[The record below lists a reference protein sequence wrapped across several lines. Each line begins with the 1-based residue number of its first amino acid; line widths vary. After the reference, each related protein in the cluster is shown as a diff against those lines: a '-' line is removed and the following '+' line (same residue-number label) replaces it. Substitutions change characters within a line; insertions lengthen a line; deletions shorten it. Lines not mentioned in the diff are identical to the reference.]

1 MSAGTIR
8 AMQFGLCLHSKI
20 DDIGLVSHAEELG
33 YDAAWFADS
42 QLLWSDA
49 YACLALAAERTRRIR
64 LGTGV
69 SVVDTRLAPVTA
81 HSIATINVLAPGR
94 TFLGVG
100 NGFTAWRL
108 MGRKPARLTDFE
120 AFLATVRQMLRGE
133 VAAYRYRGEITDVAF
148 QMADL
153 GFVNVTDPVPIHVSA
168 FGPKGQRLA
177 GAYGDGLVVSVPPIR
192 RAVERCLA
200 NVVAGA
206 TEAGRAFD
214 RSRFALTTL
223 TATAVLE
230 PGEGIDSDRVVDQCG
245 PMAVM
250 ALHYAYERQRQFGV
264 EPPVHLRGVWDRYVA
279 LVEQTPESRRH
290 FRIHAGHGTYL
301 HPDERQFATPELIK
315 ATCLVGGPAELAE
328 QVGAL
333 EDAGL
338 DHIMVL
344 PSFAARYRAMEE
356 LATKVFPLLG

>member
-1 MSAGTIR
+1 
-8 AMQFGLCLHSKI
+8 MQFGVCLHSKI
-20 DDIGLVSHAEELG
+20 DDIGLVTEAENLG

-81 HSIATINVLAPGR
+81 HSIASINVLAPGR

-108 MGRKPARLTDFE
+108 MARRPARLKEFE
-120 AFLATVRQMLRGE
+120 AFLDTVRRMLRGE
-133 VAAYRYRGEITDVAF
+133 EAPFTYRGETTDVAF

-153 GFVNVTDPVPIHVSA
+153 GFVNVRDPVPIHVSA

-177 GAYGDGLVVSVPPIR
+177 GAYGDGLVVSVPPVR

-200 NVVAGA
+200 NVAAGA
-206 TEAGRAFD
+206 ADAGRDFD
-214 RSRFALTTL
+214 RSRFDLTTL

-230 PGEGIDSDRVVDQCG
+230 PGEGLDSERVIEQCG

-264 EPPVHLRGVWDRYVA
+264 EPPVHLREAWDRYVA
-279 LVEQTPESRRH
+279 LVEQTPEARRH

-301 HPDERQFATPELIK
+301 HPDERHFATPELIRT
-315 ATCLVGGPAELAE
+315 TCLVGSPGELAE
-328 QVGAL
+328 QIRAL
-333 EDAGL
+333 GDAGL
-338 DHIMVL
+338 DQVMVL
-344 PSFAARYRAMEE
+344 PSFASRHRAVEE
-356 LATKVFPLLG
+356 LATEVFPLMG

>member
-1 MSAGTIR
+1 
-8 AMQFGLCLHSKI
+8 MQFGLCLHSKI
-20 DDIGLVSHAEELG
+20 DDIGLVTHAENLG

-108 MGRKPARLTDFE
+108 MGRKPARLTEFE
-120 AFLATVRQMLRGE
+120 AFLDTTRRMLRGE
-133 VAAYRYRGEITDVAF
+133 EAPFSYRGETTDVGF

-192 RAVERCLA
+192 KAVERCLA
-200 NVVAGA
+200 NVAAGA
-206 TEAGRAFD
+206 AEAGRTYD
-214 RSRFALTTL
+214 RSTFQLTTL
-223 TATAVLE
+223 TATCVLE
-230 PGEGIDSDRVVDQCG
+230 PGETLESDRVIDQCG

-264 EPPVHLRGVWDRYVA
+264 EPPVHLRDHWERYVA
-279 LVEQTPESRRH
+279 LVEQTPEAQRH

-301 HPDERQFATPELIK
+301 HPDERQFATPDLIRM
-315 ATCLVGGPAELAE
+315 TCLVGSPGELAE
-328 QVGAL
+328 QIRSL

-338 DHIMVL
+338 DHVMVL
-344 PSFAARYRAMEE
+344 PGFASRYRAAEE
-356 LATKVFPLLG
+356 LAIKVFPLLG

>member
-1 MSAGTIR
+1 
-8 AMQFGLCLHSKI
+8 MQFGVCLHSKI
-20 DDIGLVSHAEELG
+20 DDIGLVVEAERLG

-49 YACLALAAERTRRIR
+49 YACLALAADRTSRIR

-81 HSIATINVLAPGR
+81 HSIASINVLAPGR

-108 MGRKPARLTDFE
+108 MGRKPARLREFE
-120 AFLATVRQMLRGE
+120 AFLDTTRRMLRGE
-133 VAAYRYRGEITDVAF
+133 EAAFSYRGETTDVAF
-148 QMADL
+148 QMAEL

-177 GAYGDGLVVSVPPIR
+177 GAYGDGLVVSVPPLR
-192 RAVERCLA
+192 SAVERCLA
-200 NVVAGA
+200 NVAAGA
-206 TEAGRAFD
+206 AEAGRSFERSAFQ
-214 RSRFALTTL
+214 LTTL
-223 TATAVLE
+223 TAVAVLE
-230 PGEGIDSDRVVDQCG
+230 PGEGVDADRVIDQCG

-264 EPPVHLRGVWDRYVA
+264 EPPPHLRAVWDRYVA
-279 LVEQTPESRRH
+279 LVEQTPAAQRH

-301 HPDERQFATPELIK
+301 HPDERQFATPELIEM
-315 ATCLVGGPAELAE
+315 TCLVGRPEELAE
-328 QVGAL
+328 KITAL
-333 EDAGL
+333 EAAGL
-338 DHIMVL
+338 DHVMVL
-344 PSFAARYRAMEE
+344 PSFALRHRALDE

>member
-1 MSAGTIR
+1 
-8 AMQFGLCLHSKI
+8 MQFGVCLHSKI
-20 DDIGLVSHAEELG
+20 DDIGLVTHAENLG

-69 SVVDTRLAPVTA
+69 SVVDTRIAPVTA

-94 TFLGVG
+94 TFLAVG

-108 MGRKPARLTDFE
+108 MGRKPARLSEFE
-120 AFLATVRQMLRGE
+120 AFLDTTRKMLRGE
-133 VAAYRYRGEITDVAF
+133 EAPFTYKGETTDVAF

-153 GFVNVTDPVPIHVSA
+153 GFVNVTDPIPIYVSA

-177 GAYGDGLVVSVPPIR
+177 GAYGDGLVVAVPPVR
-192 RAVERCLA
+192 RMVERCLA
-200 NVVAGA
+200 NVAAGA
-206 TEAGRAFD
+206 AEAGRSFD
-214 RSRFALTTL
+214 RSTFTLSTL
-223 TATAVLE
+223 TAVGVLQ
-230 PGEGIDSDRVVDQCG
+230 PGEGLDSDRIIEQCG

-264 EPPVHLRGVWDRYVA
+264 EPPVHLRDLWDRYVA
-279 LVEQTPESRRH
+279 LIEKTPEDRRY

-301 HPDERQFATPELIK
+301 HPDERQFATPELIE
-315 ATCLVGGPAELAE
+315 ATCMVGRPGELAE
-328 QVGAL
+328 RIRAL
-333 EDAGL
+333 EEAGL
-338 DHIMVL
+338 DHVMIL
-344 PSFAARYRAMEE
+344 PSFASRYRAMEE
-356 LATKVFPLLG
+356 LATDVFPRL

>member
-1 MSAGTIR
+1 
-8 AMQFGLCLHSKI
+8 MQFGLCLHSKI
-20 DDIGLVSHAEELG
+20 DDIGLVTRAEKLG

-49 YACLALAAERTRRIR
+49 YACMALAAERTHRIR

-81 HSIATINVLAPGR
+81 HSIASINVLAPGR

-108 MGRKPARLTDFE
+108 MARKPAPLRAFE
-120 AFLATVRQMLRGE
+120 AFLSTTRAMLRGE
-133 VAAYRYRGEITDVAF
+133 EAAFTYRGETTDVAF
-148 QMADL
+148 QMAEL
-153 GFVNVTDPVPIHVSA
+153 GFVNVTDPIPIHVSA

-192 RAVERCLA
+192 KAVERCLA
-200 NVVAGA
+200 NVAAGA
-206 TEAGRAFD
+206 ADAGRSFD
-214 RSRFALTTL
+214 RSRFQLTTL

-230 PGEGIDSDRVVDQCG
+230 PGEGLDADRVIEQCG

-264 EPPVHLRGVWDRYVA
+264 EPPVHLREQWDRYVA
-279 LVEQTPESRRH
+279 LVEQTPQAQRH

-315 ATCLVGGPAELAE
+315 MTCLVGTPGELAE
-328 QVGAL
+328 QIRAL
-333 EDAGL
+333 ADAGL
-338 DHIMVL
+338 DHVMVL
-344 PSFAARYRAMEE
+344 PSFATRYRAMEE
-356 LATKVFPLLG
+356 LATKVFPRLR

>member
-1 MSAGTIR
+1 
-8 AMQFGLCLHSKI
+8 MQFGVCLHSKI
-20 DDIGLVSHAEELG
+20 DDIGLVVEAERLG

-49 YACLALAAERTRRIR
+49 YACLALAADRTSRIR

-81 HSIATINVLAPGR
+81 HSIASINVLAPGR

-108 MGRKPARLTDFE
+108 MGRKPARLREFE
-120 AFLATVRQMLRGE
+120 AFLDTTRRMLRGE
-133 VAAYRYRGEITDVAF
+133 EAAFSYRGETTDVAF
-148 QMADL
+148 QMTEL

-177 GAYGDGLVVSVPPIR
+177 GAYGDGLVVSVPPLR
-192 RAVERCLA
+192 SAVERCLA
-200 NVVAGA
+200 NVAAGA
-206 TEAGRAFD
+206 AEAGRSFERSAFQ
-214 RSRFALTTL
+214 LTTL
-223 TATAVLE
+223 TAVAVLE
-230 PGEGIDSDRVVDQCG
+230 PGEGVDADRVIDQCG

-264 EPPVHLRGVWDRYVA
+264 EPPPHLRAVWDRYVA
-279 LVEQTPESRRH
+279 LVEQTPAAQRH

-301 HPDERQFATPELIK
+301 HPDERQFATPELIEM
-315 ATCLVGGPAELAE
+315 TCLVGRPEELAE
-328 QVGAL
+328 KITAL
-333 EDAGL
+333 EAAGL
-338 DHIMVL
+338 DHVMVL
-344 PSFAARYRAMEE
+344 PSFALRHRALDE

>member
-1 MSAGTIR
+1 
-8 AMQFGLCLHSKI
+8 MQFGLCLHSKI
-20 DDIGLVSHAEELG
+20 DDIGLVVRAEELG
-33 YDAAWFADS
+33 YAAAWFADS

-49 YACLALAAERTRRIR
+49 YACLALAAERTSRIR

-108 MGRKPARLTDFE
+108 MGRKPARLAEFE
-120 AFLATVRQMLRGE
+120 AFLDTTRRMLRGE
-133 VAAYRYRGEITDVAF
+133 EAPFTYRGETTDVGF

-192 RAVERCLA
+192 QAVERCLA
-200 NVVAGA
+200 NVAAGA
-206 TEAGRAFD
+206 AGAGRSYHRATFQ
-214 RSRFALTTL
+214 LTTL
-223 TATAVLE
+223 TATCVLE
-230 PGEGIDSDRVVDQCG
+230 PGETLESDRVIDQCG

-264 EPPVHLRGVWDRYVA
+264 EPPVHLRDHWERYVA
-279 LVEQTPESRRH
+279 LVERTPEAQRH

-301 HPDERQFATPELIK
+301 HPDERQFATPDLIRM
-315 ATCLVGGPAELAE
+315 TCLVGSPGELAA
-328 QVGAL
+328 QIRDL
-333 EDAGL
+333 KDAGL
-338 DHIMVL
+338 DHVMVL
-344 PSFAARYRAMEE
+344 PGFASRHRAAEE
-356 LATKVFPLLG
+356 LATQVFPLLG

>member
-1 MSAGTIR
+1 
-8 AMQFGLCLHSKI
+8 MQFGLCLHSKI
-20 DDIGLVSHAEELG
+20 DDIGLVARAEELG

-49 YACLALAAERTRRIR
+49 YACLALAAERTSRIR

-81 HSIATINVLAPGR
+81 HSIASINVLAPGR

-108 MGRKPARLTDFE
+108 MARKPAPLRDFE
-120 AFLATVRQMLRGE
+120 AFLDTVRRMLRGE
-133 VAAYRYRGEITDVAF
+133 EAPFTHRGETTEVGF

-153 GFVNVTDPVPIHVSA
+153 GFVNVADPVPIHVSA

-177 GAYGDGLVVSVPPIR
+177 GAHGDGLVVSVPPVR

-200 NVVAGA
+200 NVAAGA
-206 TEAGRAFD
+206 AEAGRAFD
-214 RSRFALTTL
+214 RSRFQLTTL
-223 TATAVLE
+223 TASAVLE
-230 PGEGIDSDRVVDQCG
+230 RGEDLGSERVVEQCG

-264 EPPVHLRGVWDRYVA
+264 EPPVHLRDRWDHYVA
-279 LVEQTPESRRH
+279 LVEQAPEARRH

-301 HPDERQFATPELIK
+301 HPDERQFATPDLIR
-315 ATCLVGGPAELAE
+315 ATCLVGRPEELAE
-328 QVGAL
+328 QVRAL

-338 DHIMVL
+338 DHVMVL
-344 PSFAARYRAMEE
+344 PSFASRHRAMEE
-356 LATKVFPLLG
+356 LATQVFPLLG